1 MNRQINIQLKYL
13 LLLIAIICVLLYLQF
28 TTPVKKDSV
37 DIKTTK
43 TITIKPKEDSATAKT
58 NQPKEILVLVDDK
71 GKFISKNVPKKG
83 KSDIKGNENEIKNPV
98 SDIKK
103 DTSVTKAFQ
112 YNDTIKLKNGT
123 IITDIISTG
132 KILSQKYKLKTI
144 DSIIENTTI
153 KTITKYKVENVWFLS
168 YEPKFTL
175 FPTPAIMAHEISIDY
190 TIKNKMRFGAS
201 IGINNLL
208 PSNQQMYYGFKIGI
222 RL

>member
-1 MNRQINIQLKYL
+1 M
-13 LLLIAIICVLLYLQF
+13 IAIICVLLYLQF
-28 TTPVKKDSV
+28 SSPVKKDSV
-37 DIKTTK
+37 NTKTTK
-43 TITIKPKEDSATAKT
+43 TVTIKKKTDSATAKT
-58 NQPKEILVLVDDK
+58 NPPKEIVVVVDDN
-71 GKFISKNVPKKG
+71 GKIISKSEPKKG
-83 KSDIKGNENEIKNPV
+83 KVDTKEPKNDIKNPI

-144 DSIIENTTI
+144 DSIIENTTV

-175 FPTPAIMAHEISIDY
+175 FPTPSIMAHEISVDY

-208 PSNQQMYYGFKIGI
+208 PSNQEMYYGFKIGI